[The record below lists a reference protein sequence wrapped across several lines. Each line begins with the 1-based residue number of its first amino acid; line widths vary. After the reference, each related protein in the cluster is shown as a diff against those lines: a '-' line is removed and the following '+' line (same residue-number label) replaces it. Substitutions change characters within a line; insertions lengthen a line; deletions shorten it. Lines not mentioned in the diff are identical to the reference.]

1 MRERGPQS
9 LGAHVLYVGLLRHP
23 GMLHR
28 AKYSRFRND
37 SVTSLDEGPQNI
49 KGSSSSSHPSAPNLL
64 AEDVPLGPQ
73 DACTTLCALIPRV
86 ANIKLA
92 NPSALPSLKGF
103 CLGSK
108 EVPRTKLT
116 ECVAVP
122 GGPSSPELGCLSAS
136 YPQPGPEGPHL
147 TPRPAGGC
155 TGRGAAEA
163 VSRLGGSL
171 VPSGESAEEPGTTYS
186 VRYMGCIEVLQS
198 MRSLDFG
205 TRTQVTREAISRLC
219 EAVSGTNGAIRKR
232 KPPVKFLSSVLG
244 KSNLQFSG
252 VNIKLTISTNSLTLI
267 NVDTQQIIANHHMQS
282 ISFASGGDP
291 DTTDYVAYVAKDP
304 VNQRACH
311 ILECPNGMAQEV
323 INTIGQAFELRFKQ
337 YLKNPSSLVTS
348 NESEAVSADGSAGN
362 LQEREDHEYY
372 NEIPGKE
379 PPAGG
384 VLDMR
389 MKVPTDQ
396 RSGCFIQCKKQHCLT
411 GSPTFINIYE
421 NCPEENKT
429 VGPCAERSQK
439 TKKDA
444 TLLKSAY
451 RTDLFDDPCYINTQ
465 ALQSAVCTARG
476 TAATQIHGSPRS
488 HAKLPETVQQSATSN
503 TAGLCVLPQIKQQ
516 LRNEDCYHGKLNRK
530 AAESL
535 LVNDGDFLVRE
546 STTSPGQYV
555 LSGLQGGQ
563 AKHLLLVDPEG
574 KVRTKDRIFDSVGH
588 LIQYH
593 MENNLPIISSGSE
606 VSLKQPVRKES
617 NMGHLH
623 YHK

>member
-186 VRYMGCIEVLQS
+186 VR
-198 MRSLDFG
+198 
-205 TRTQVTREAISRLC
+205 
-219 EAVSGTNGAIRKR
+219 VSTECGGWALAQPAQGA
-232 KPPVKFLSSVLG
+232 
-244 KSNLQFSG
+244 
-252 VNIKLTISTNSLTLI
+252 
-267 NVDTQQIIANHHMQS
+267 A
-282 ISFASGGDP
+282 A
-291 DTTDYVAYVAKDP
+291 
-304 VNQRACH
+304 
-311 ILECPNGMAQEV
+311 
-323 INTIGQAFELRFKQ
+323 
-337 YLKNPSSLVTS
+337 
-348 NESEAVSADGSAGN
+348 
-362 LQEREDHEYY
+362 
-372 NEIPGKE
+372 
-379 PPAGG
+379 
-384 VLDMR
+384 
-389 MKVPTDQ
+389 
-396 RSGCFIQCKKQHCLT
+396 
-411 GSPTFINIYE
+411 
-421 NCPEENKT
+421 
-429 VGPCAERSQK
+429 
-439 TKKDA
+439 
-444 TLLKSAY
+444 
-451 RTDLFDDPCYINTQ
+451 
-465 ALQSAVCTARG
+465 CTATSAAPGHRLAPCSCCLMTDVG
-476 TAATQIHGSPRS
+476 LRWGPEGLKRSTAIPR
-488 HAKLPETVQQSATSN
+488 
-503 TAGLCVLPQIKQQ
+503 
-516 LRNEDCYHGKLNRK
+516 
-530 AAESL
+530 
-535 LVNDGDFLVRE
+535 
-546 STTSPGQYV
+546 
-555 LSGLQGGQ
+555 GGQ
-563 AKHLLLVDPEG
+563 RQFP
-574 KVRTKDRIFDSVGH
+574 
-588 LIQYH
+588 
-593 MENNLPIISSGSE
+593 
-606 VSLKQPVRKES
+606 
-617 NMGHLH
+617 
-623 YHK
+623 